1 MRIVSFCLV
10 AGLGLGMATS
20 AFAQNAAGGAA
31 GDVKYCNALARS
43 YQGMVP
49 VQEGMP
55 ASDVVLLSKC
65 ESEPKSTIAAL
76 EKKLTDKKVDLPHDD
91 RLAQPPSST
100 RNTQ

>member
-1 MRIVSFCLV
+1 MKIVSFCLV

-20 AFAQNAAGGAA
+20 AFAQSAAGGPA

-65 ESEPKSTIAAL
+65 ESEPKATIAPL
-76 EKKLTDKKVDLPHDD
+76 ERKLTDKKVDLPHDD
-91 RLAQPPSST
+91 RIAQPPNST